1 MFGLNSISLT
11 NVGVYEGVTI
21 DALSDQGFVVIHG
34 KNNDAATDI
43 SNGCGKSMLFNSLP
57 CVLFEA
63 PPMALAK
70 RAKGEYLGKKGAV
83 EISWTAPN
91 GKEYVV
97 QQKASKYVMTE
108 DGENLK
114 VDRQDVARQL
124 IQEHFPISRQEFYT
138 YAYLNA
144 AIPHPFQRATPAAR
158 MQYITELFRLDMY
171 DKLRAV
177 FLKRLDECK
186 NAEKDIAVKAQLLT
200 DLETKRSAIR
210 LPKKA
215 AKQLARMK
223 AALDDLRSDEAKLN
237 KSARKLA
244 VLVSNAKAAYS
255 AQAKLLALPKFV
267 RKINSPSEAKAEM
280 AKLRKQIDM
289 AEDYAKYKKQL
300 KKYEAKSTELTA
312 RKDELSAA
320 LSGSESVKDIEKK
333 HRALAKESENL
344 TSEYEANL
352 ELYREY
358 EDALS
363 GLALAKKAFAKLSK
377 PEIQEKRVSDVK
389 AYAKA
394 FLRMAEEL
402 HDHKGSTCPTCMSKL
417 DRKEINKQAKKA
429 KRDLEDAE
437 AAEEY
442 YQLNDEI
449 AGLKASVLTYEKNG
463 CADLHKKQKKIKSRI
478 RELDS
483 EMDALESLY
492 EVVTEFIEVKA
503 ELKGLSKPDKV
514 EAVEIDVDKA
524 ADKIECLAELRSL
537 LTTLKA
543 IEVPDVPLSALKDEE
558 KELDKKMAKVRK
570 ESDALSSD
578 YLELK
583 SKVVEFDLL
592 TKQIEEL
599 QEAISGASEIL
610 SQKKVAECLYNA
622 YGSKHL
628 KQNAVNRVLRQ
639 LQQQMNEFSH
649 LVFPEPMRFELK
661 AEGQGVSA
669 YVTHV
674 ARNETVEIAS
684 TLSGAES
691 NCFRLLFALSVLPF
705 IPDARRPNF
714 IVLDEPEN
722 GCSPALREH
731 LIREFLPIIRD
742 VVPNV
747 FWITPLD
754 IEVFGDVPVW
764 TAVKTNGVTT
774 LEKN

>member
-108 DGENLK
+108 DGKNLK
-114 VDRQDVARQL
+114 VDRQYVARQL

-223 AALDDLRSDEAKLN
+223 AALDDLRLDESKLN

-255 AQAKLLALPKFV
+255 AQAKLMALPKFV
-267 RKINSPSEAKAEM
+267 RKFNSASEAKAEM
-280 AKLRKQIDM
+280 AKLRKQIGL

-300 KKYEAKSTELTA
+300 KKYEAKRTELTA

-333 HRALAKESENL
+333 HRALSKESENL

-377 PEIQEKRVSDVK
+377 PEIQEKRVGDVK

-402 HDHKGSTCPTCMSKL
+402 HDHKGSTCPTCM
-417 DRKEINKQAKKA
+417 
-429 KRDLEDAE
+429 
-437 AAEEY
+437 
-442 YQLNDEI
+442 
-449 AGLKASVLTYEKNG
+449 
-463 CADLHKKQKKIKSRI
+463 
-478 RELDS
+478 
-483 EMDALESLY
+483 
-492 EVVTEFIEVKA
+492 
-503 ELKGLSKPDKV
+503 P
-514 EAVEIDVDKA
+514 
-524 ADKIECLAELRSL
+524 
-537 LTTLKA
+537 
-543 IEVPDVPLSALKDEE
+543 
-558 KELDKKMAKVRK
+558 
-570 ESDALSSD
+570 
-578 YLELK
+578 
-583 SKVVEFDLL
+583 
-592 TKQIEEL
+592 
-599 QEAISGASEIL
+599 
-610 SQKKVAECLYNA
+610 
-622 YGSKHL
+622 
-628 KQNAVNRVLRQ
+628 
-639 LQQQMNEFSH
+639 
-649 LVFPEPMRFELK
+649 
-661 AEGQGVSA
+661 
-669 YVTHV
+669 
-674 ARNETVEIAS
+674 
-684 TLSGAES
+684 
-691 NCFRLLFALSVLPF
+691 RL
-705 IPDARRPNF
+705 IP
-714 IVLDEPEN
+714 
-722 GCSPALREH
+722 
-731 LIREFLPIIRD
+731 
-742 VVPNV
+742 
-747 FWITPLD
+747 
-754 IEVFGDVPVW
+754 
-764 TAVKTNGVTT
+764 
-774 LEKN
+774 